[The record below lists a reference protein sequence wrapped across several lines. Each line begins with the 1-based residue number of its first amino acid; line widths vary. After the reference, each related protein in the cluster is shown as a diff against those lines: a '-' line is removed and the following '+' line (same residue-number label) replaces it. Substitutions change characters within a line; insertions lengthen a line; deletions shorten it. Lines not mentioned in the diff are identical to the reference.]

1 MAIEI
6 ERSPEKIHLIKLK
19 KKKKKNRGIDLN
31 PPRRKLSPQTHFF
44 MLNMQVNNQS
54 NLTKRKYYSPVS

>member
-6 ERSPEKIHLIKLK
+6 ERSPEKIHLIKL

-44 MLNMQVNNQS
+44 MSNMQVNNQS

>member
-6 ERSPEKIHLIKLK
+6 ERSPEKIHLIKL